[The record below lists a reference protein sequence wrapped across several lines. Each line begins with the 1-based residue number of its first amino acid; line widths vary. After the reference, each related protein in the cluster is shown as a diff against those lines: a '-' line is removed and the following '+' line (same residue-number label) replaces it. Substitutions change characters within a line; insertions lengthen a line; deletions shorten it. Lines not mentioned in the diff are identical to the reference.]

1 MKTKQASISR
11 SGRENTRSRR
21 VLHLVLVTTTLV
33 GCVLTACRPPE
44 KGRVLPSPQATVLH
58 PATPSPQPK
67 FFHASQALGT
77 GGIRKIAISVGGEHL
92 AVAGSAGIS
101 LYRIDTFERVWNAP
115 LTKRGSEVNSVA
127 FSPDGGTLASGSND
141 GAIILWDAAMGERVL
156 TPAGHIDS
164 VISVAFSPEGTTLAS
179 ASVDGYSFIHVTLWD
194 VATGRRLRTFG
205 DHAEAVYSAAFSPDG
220 TTLALGFEDGSVA
233 LWDVT
238 TGKQLRVLVEHSDS
252 TERPALP
259 VIDLAFSP
267 DGTTLASMLPK
278 DIVLW
283 NVVTG
288 ERLHTLEGDILLFS
302 LAFSPDGTMLASG
315 AGAYVILWDIMTGER
330 LCTLEGH
337 TEVVYSVAFSPDGTA
352 LASGSEDGI
361 VILWDISG
369 AAITGS

>member
-1 MKTKQASISR
+1 M
-11 SGRENTRSRR
+11 
-21 VLHLVLVTTTLV
+21 
-33 GCVLTACRPPE
+33 
-44 KGRVLPSPQATVLH
+44 
-58 PATPSPQPK
+58 
-67 FFHASQALGT
+67 
-77 GGIRKIAISVGGEHL
+77 
-92 AVAGSAGIS
+92 
-101 LYRIDTFERVWNAP
+101 
-115 LTKRGSEVNSVA
+115 EVMHWR
-127 FSPDGGTLASGSND
+127 DC
-141 GAIILWDAAMGERVL
+141 
-156 TPAGHIDS
+156 
-164 VISVAFSPEGTTLAS
+164 
-179 ASVDGYSFIHVTLWD
+179 SFIHVTLWD

-302 LAFSPDGTMLASG
+302 LAFSPDGTMLAQ
-315 AGAYVILWDIMTGER
+315 M
-330 LCTLEGH
+330 
-337 TEVVYSVAFSPDGTA
+337 
-352 LASGSEDGI
+352 ASGKHNTRYFCR
-361 VILWDISG
+361 IS
-369 AAITGS
+369 IP